1 MLTADYERLGLTT
14 GETVLDLGCGF
25 GRHAYEALRRGGH
38 VIACDLGLDELQK
51 VRSIGNLMRAEGELA
66 NGVVLETA
74 NGDATML
81 PFADASFDR
90 IIASEVMEHIDDDE
104 GALAELVRV
113 LRPGGVLAVT
123 IPAQFPERI
132 CWALSEDYHAPN
144 QPGGHVRIYKNGELQ
159 SRMAAAGLEVVDE
172 HRVHALHSPYWWLR
186 CAVGPNR
193 PIEESRVV
201 SLYHRLLTWDIVKAP
216 RTTRMVER
224 LFAPIL
230 GKSLVVY
237 ARRPITVVTG
247 LPRLLAGN
255 TPEEVGTREHDHVT
269 A

>member
-1 MLTADYERLGLTT
+1 MLTADYDRLGLAA

-25 GRHAYEALRRGGH
+25 GRHAYEALRRGAH
-38 VIACDLGLDELQK
+38 VVACDLGLDELRQ
-51 VRSIGNLMRAEGELA
+51 VHSIGAVMRDDGEISDD
-66 NGVVLETA
+66 VVLETA

-90 IIASEVMEHIDDDE
+90 IIASEVMEHINDDT
-104 GALAELVRV
+104 GALAELTRV

-123 IPAQFPERI
+123 IPARFPERI
-132 CWALSEDYHAPN
+132 CWALSDDYHAPN
-144 QPGGHVRIYKNGELQ
+144 QPGGHVRIYGNGELRA
-159 SRMAAAGLEVVDE
+159 RMAAAGLEPIDE

-193 PIEESRVV
+193 PVEESRTV

-216 RTTRMVER
+216 RTTRIAER
-224 LFAPIL
+224 LLAPVL

-237 ARRPITVVTG
+237 ARRPATD
-247 LPRLLAGN
+247 PRPASGQDASDDA
-255 TPEEVGTREHDHVT
+255 VDRERAHV
-269 A
+269 AA